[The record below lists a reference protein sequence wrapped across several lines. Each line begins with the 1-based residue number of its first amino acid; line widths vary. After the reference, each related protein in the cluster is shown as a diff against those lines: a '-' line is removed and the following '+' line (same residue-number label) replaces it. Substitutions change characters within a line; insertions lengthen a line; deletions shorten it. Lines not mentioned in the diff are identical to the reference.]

1 MREYFES
8 IGREKE
14 ELRVRLKA
22 LAREVI
28 RNRRLPLT
36 QLKWRLRDLVGR
48 TSPFN
53 IQVRVRDS
61 LQRDIGALTSFAQA
75 RDLIDRL
82 LVEYETLFP
91 SSRGA
96 R

>member
-1 MREYFES
+1 M
-8 IGREKE
+8 
-14 ELRVRLKA
+14 
-22 LAREVI
+22 
-28 RNRRLPLT
+28 

-53 IQVRVRDS
+53 IQVRVRDG

-96 R
+96 RWGGTGQTVR